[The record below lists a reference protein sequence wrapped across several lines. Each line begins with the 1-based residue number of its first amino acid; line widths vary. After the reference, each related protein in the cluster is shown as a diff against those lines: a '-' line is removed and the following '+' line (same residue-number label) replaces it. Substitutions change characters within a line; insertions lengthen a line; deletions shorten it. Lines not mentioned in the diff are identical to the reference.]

1 MSEEPVQRRLA
12 AVLAADVASYTRL
25 MEEDSEGTVAAWRAA
40 RDGVI
45 EPAIGAAMGR
55 VVKLTGDGFLA
66 EFPTVQDAVNCA
78 LQLQGGLA
86 SSALKFRIGV
96 NLGDIIDD
104 GRDIHGEGV
113 NVAARIEALAEPGG
127 ICISGL
133 VYESVRNRIQT
144 DYRDMGEQS
153 VKNVSAPVRVYAL
166 GDAAA
171 PTPAAPPLETAG
183 RPSIAVLPFDNLS
196 GDAEQ
201 EYFSDGIS
209 EDIITDLSKISTLM
223 VVARNSSFTYK
234 GRAVDLRTV
243 AKELG
248 VAYVL
253 EGSVRKAGGRVRI
266 TAQLIDGADGAH
278 LWAERY
284 DRELEDIFAV
294 QDEVAKHII
303 EALQVTLTPAEEA
316 RLGGPGTDNI
326 EAYDYLLRGRG
337 LFYQFAEKSTAEAME
352 MFQKSMDLDP
362 NFAAARWEMALACF
376 NQYSSGW
383 AGAGPES
390 LERGCQL
397 AGEAVD
403 MDGESAEAYCVLS
416 LGRLWSH
423 DLDGAIEAIDRSF
436 ALDPNSALAGGVRGN
451 LLGYA
456 GRHDEA
462 IDCLANA
469 MALDPHHPTIWF
481 HFLAHAHAQKGEFET
496 AVPLLQQRIRRDPE
510 TDISRVLLAS
520 CFGYLGRGDE
530 ARELWRQVIEIN
542 PDYSLAQKAETLPYK
557 NPADWQRIVDGLAKA
572 GLPEN

>member
-1 MSEEPVQRRLA
+1 L
-12 AVLAADVASYTRL
+12 
-25 MEEDSEGTVAAWRAA
+25 
-40 RDGVI
+40 
-45 EPAIGAAMGR
+45 GR

-66 EFPTVQDAVNCA
+66 EFPTVQDAVNCTI
-78 LQLQGGLA
+78 QLQDGLV

-127 ICISGL
+127 ICISGM
-133 VYESVRNRIQT
+133 VYESVRNRIDA
-144 DYRDMGEQS
+144 DYRDMGEQM

-166 GDAAA
+166 GLAAA
-171 PTPAAPPLETAG
+171 PVAPPPKITD

-294 QDEVAKHII
+294 QDEVARKII
-303 EALQVTLTPAEEA
+303 EALEVTLSPTEEA
-316 RLGGPGTDNI
+316 RLGGPGTDNV
-326 EAYDYLLRGRG
+326 EAYDYLLRGRELLY
-337 LFYQFAEKSTAEAME
+337 LFTEDATRASLEMFEKSI
-352 MFQKSMDLDP
+352 SLDP
-362 NFAAARWEMALACF
+362 DFAAPRWEMALALF
-376 NQYSSGW
+376 NQFLSGW
-383 AGAGPES
+383 AGGGQEI
-390 LERGCQL
+390 LERGCRL
-397 AGEAVD
+397 AAEAVECNSED
-403 MDGESAEAYCVLS
+403 SEAHRVLA

-423 DLDGAIEAIDRSF
+423 DIDGAIVATDRAL
-436 ALDPNSALAGGVRGN
+436 ALDPNSATALGGRGHV
-451 LLGYA
+451 LGYA
-456 GRHDEA
+456 GRYDEA
-462 IDCLANA
+462 IENIHNA
-469 MALDPHHPTIWF
+469 MRLDPHYASIWL
-481 HFLAHAHAQKGEFET
+481 HFLAHAHVLKGDYET
-496 AVPLLQQRIRRDPE
+496 AIPLLQQRIRRSPE
-510 TDISRVLLAS
+510 TDISRMLLAS
-520 CFGYLGRGDE
+520 CYGYLGETDE
-530 ARELWRQVIEIN
+530 ARQVWDEMLAIN
-542 PDYSLAQKAETLPYK
+542 PDYSLEQKARVLPYK
-557 NPADWQRIVDGLAKA
+557 NPADWQHIVEGLAKA